1 MLRVLCANSSCLP
14 VQDFLSKVPENRTAD
29 LLREV
34 LVHTQNRLME
44 VEHAPLPSEE
54 DISKQE
60 AANVA
65 RCVELLAEIQITRN
79 AYCPVDKARCSMCLE
94 CCRTGKKVS
103 ADDQAAS
110 VFHLCVPCHKSLQP
124 WLP

>member
-34 LVHTQNRLME
+34 LVHTQNMLME
-44 VEHAPLPSEE
+44 VEDAPLPSEE

-65 RCVELLAEIQITRN
+65 RCVELLAEIQITGKRQRKRRRRRHRKRGRKEEERRSKRWM
-79 AYCPVDKARCSMCLE
+79 VERKAFNDAEASM
-94 CCRTGKKVS
+94 
-103 ADDQAAS
+103 A
-110 VFHLCVPCHKSLQP
+110 
-124 WLP
+124 